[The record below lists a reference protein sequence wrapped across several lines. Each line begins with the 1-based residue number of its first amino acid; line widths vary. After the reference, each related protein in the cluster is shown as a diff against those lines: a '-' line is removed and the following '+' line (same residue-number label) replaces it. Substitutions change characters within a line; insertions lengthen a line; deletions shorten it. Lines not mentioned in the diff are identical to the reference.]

1 MLRKLIYILFLISV
15 SCIDPYNV
23 EIEEGQQLLT
33 IDGMVTTGP
42 GPHVIKLTRSDTY
55 GSVFEGLIRPVQ
67 GATLIVR
74 DDQGRVIF
82 LEENIDARGTYE
94 TPSSFSAELGRSYT
108 LQIQLVTGE
117 VYSSLPERVES
128 VPEIKNLS
136 IQTVQIPVEG
146 ETLFRS
152 GAQIYAELEDPGDQK
167 NFYFWR
173 NAESTFMLETR
184 PDLYVIRSPNAPPQP
199 APKACCYICYQ
210 TENVGNQGIFIA
222 QDENFNGLTTKI
234 PVGFIEDNGR
244 RLVNTFRT
252 DIRQISV
259 SADAYRFLKLVK
271 QQTEISG
278 SVFDPPPASIR
289 GNMISLDNPDE
300 VVLGYFMAGGEA
312 RKRIYIKY
320 ADLTFN
326 QPRAI
331 IPDDCRVLAGP
342 NSDLPPA
349 DWSPN
354 D

>member
-1 MLRKLIYILFLISV
+1 MLRRLSYILFLFSV
-15 SCIDPYNV
+15 CCIEPYKV

-55 GSVFEGLIRPVQ
+55 GSAYEGLIRPVQ
-67 GATLIVR
+67 GATMIVR

-82 LEENIDARGTYE
+82 LKEDIEKSGSYK
-94 TPSSFSAELGRSYT
+94 TPDGFSAKIGRSYT

-117 VYSSLPERVES
+117 VYSSLPEKVES
-128 VPEIKNLS
+128 VPEIKNLTFES
-136 IQTVQIPVEG
+136 VQIPVEG
-146 ETLFRS
+146 EILFRS

-173 NAESTFMLETR
+173 NAESTFVLETR
-184 PDLYVIRSPNAPPQP
+184 PDLYVLRIPNLPPQP
-199 APKACCYICYQ
+199 APKPCCYICYQ
-210 TENVGNQGIFIA
+210 TENVGNQSIFIA

-234 PVGFIEDNGR
+234 SVAFIEDNGV

-259 SADAYRFLKLVK
+259 SAEAYRFLKLVK

-300 VVLGYFMAGGEA
+300 VVLGYFMVGGEA
-312 RKRIYIKY
+312 RKRIYLKKS
-320 ADLTFN
+320 DLTFN

-331 IPDDCRVLAGP
+331 IPDDCRVFAGQ
-342 NSDLPPA
+342 NSDNLPA
-349 DWSPN
+349 DWNPK

>member
-1 MLRKLIYILFLISV
+1 M
-15 SCIDPYNV
+15 
-23 EIEEGQQLLT
+23 T

-55 GSVFEGLIRPVQ
+55 GSIYEGLIRPVQ
-67 GATLIVR
+67 GATIIIR
-74 DDQGRVIF
+74 DDEGRVIF
-82 LEENIDARGTYE
+82 LEEDIDKSGSYE
-94 TPSSFSAELGRSYT
+94 TPTNFSAELGRSYT

-136 IQTVQIPVEG
+136 IETVQIPVEG
-146 ETLFRS
+146 EILFRS
-152 GAQIYAELEDPGDQK
+152 GIQIYAELEDPGDQK

-173 NAESTFMLETR
+173 NAESTFVLETR
-184 PDLYVIRSPNAPPQP
+184 PDLYVLRIPNSPPRP
-199 APKACCYICYQ
+199 APKPCCYVCYQ
-210 TENVGNQGIFIA
+210 TEDTGNQSIFIA

-234 PVGFIEDNGR
+234 PVAFIEDNGR

-259 SADAYRFLKLVK
+259 SAEAYRFLRLVK

-300 VVLGYFMAGGEA
+300 EVLGYFMAGGEA
-312 RKRIYIKY
+312 RKRIYIQY
-320 ADLTFN
+320 SDLTFN
-326 QPRAI
+326 QPKSI
-331 IPDDCRVLAGP
+331 IPDDCRVFAGP
-342 NSDLPPA
+342 NSDFPPT
-349 DWSPN
+349 DWNPN

>member
-1 MLRKLIYILFLISV
+1 MII
-15 SCIDPYNV
+15 
-23 EIEEGQQLLT
+23 
-33 IDGMVTTGP
+33 
-42 GPHVIKLTRSDTY
+42 
-55 GSVFEGLIRPVQ
+55 
-67 GATLIVR
+67 R

-82 LEENIDARGTYE
+82 LEENLEIRGTYE
-94 TPSSFSAELGRSYT
+94 TPESFSGEIGRSYT

-117 VYSSLPERVES
+117 VYSSLPEKIES
-128 VPEIKNLS
+128 VPEIKNLT
-136 IQTVQIPVEG
+136 IETVQIPVEG

-152 GAQIYAELEDPGDQK
+152 GAQIYAEIEDPGDQK

-173 NAESTFMLETR
+173 NTLSTFVLETR
-184 PDLYVIRSPNAPPQP
+184 PDLYVIRSPNAPPRP
-199 APKACCYICYQ
+199 APKDCCAICYQ
-210 TENVGNQGIFIA
+210 TVNVGNQSIFIA
-222 QDENFNGLTTKI
+222 QDENFNGLKTRI
-234 PVGFIEDNGR
+234 PVAFIEDDGR

-259 SADAYRFLKLVK
+259 SPEAYRFLKLVK

-300 VVLGYFMAGGEA
+300 VVLGYFMAGGET
-312 RKRIYIKY
+312 RKRIYIEY

-326 QPRAI
+326 QPRDI

-342 NSDLPPA
+342 NSDTPPA
-349 DWSPN
+349 DWNPN

>member
-1 MLRKLIYILFLISV
+1 MLRKLIYILFLFSV

-42 GPHVIKLTRSDTY
+42 GPHVIKLTKSDTY
-55 GSVFEGLIRPVQ
+55 GSIYEGLIRPVQ

-82 LEENIDARGTYE
+82 LEENKDTRGTYE
-94 TPSSFSAELGRSYT
+94 TPVNFSAELGRSYT

-136 IQTVQIPVEG
+136 IETVQIPVEG

-152 GAQIYAELEDPGDQK
+152 GTQIFAELEDPGDQK

-173 NAESTFMLETR
+173 NAESTFVLETR
-184 PDLYVIRSPNAPPQP
+184 PDLYVIRSPNAPPQS
-199 APKACCYICYQ
+199 APKECCYICYQ

-234 PVGFIEDNGR
+234 PVAFIEDNGR

-252 DIRQISV
+252 DIKQISV
-259 SADAYRFLKLVK
+259 SAEAYRFLRLVK

-312 RKRIYIKY
+312 RKRIYIEHS
-320 ADLTFN
+320 DLTFN
-326 QPRAI
+326 QPRDI
-331 IPDDCRVLAGP
+331 IPDDCRVFAGP
-342 NSDLPPA
+342 NSDIPPA
-349 DWSPN
+349 DWNPN

>member
-1 MLRKLIYILFLISV
+1 MLRKLIYILFLVSV
-15 SCIDPYNV
+15 SCIEPYNV

-82 LEENIDARGTYE
+82 LEENTEIRGTYE
-94 TPSSFSAELGRSYT
+94 TPASFSAELGRSYT

-117 VYSSLPERVES
+117 VYSSLPERVGS
-128 VPEIKNLS
+128 VPQIKNLS

-167 NFYFWR
+167 NFYLWR
-173 NAESTFMLETR
+173 NAESTFVLETR
-184 PDLYVIRSPNAPPQP
+184 PDLYVIRSPNAPPRP

-210 TENVGNQGIFIA
+210 TEKVGNQGIFIA

-259 SADAYRFLKLVK
+259 SAEAYRFLRLAK
-271 QQTEISG
+271 QQT
-278 SVFDPPPASIR
+278 IR

-300 VVLGYFMAGGEA
+300 IVLGYFMAGGEA

-320 ADLTFN
+320 TDLTFN
-326 QPRAI
+326 QPRDI
-331 IPDDCRVLAGP
+331 IPDDCRVFAGP
-342 NSDLPPA
+342 NSDNPPA
-349 DWSPN
+349 DWNPN
-354 D
+354 E

>member
-1 MLRKLIYILFLISV
+1 MLRRLSYILFLFSV
-15 SCIDPYNV
+15 SCIDPYFV
-23 EIEEGQQLLT
+23 EVEEGQQLLT

-42 GPHVIKLTRSDTY
+42 GPHVIKLTRSDNY
-55 GSVFEGLIRPVQ
+55 GSIYEGLIRPVQ
-67 GATLIVR
+67 GATMIIR

-82 LEENIDARGTYE
+82 LEENTDIRGTYE
-94 TPSSFSAELGRSYT
+94 TPESFSGEIGRSYT

-117 VYSSLPERVES
+117 VYSSLPERIAS
-128 VPEIKNLS
+128 VPEIKNLTS
-136 IQTVQIPVEG
+136 ETVQIPVEG
-146 ETLFRS
+146 EILFRS
-152 GAQIYAELEDPGDQK
+152 GAQIYAEIEDPGDQL

-173 NAESTFMLETR
+173 NAESTFLLETR

-199 APKACCYICYQ
+199 APKACCEICYQ
-210 TENVGNQGIFIA
+210 TENIGNQSIFIA

-234 PVGFIEDNGR
+234 PVAFIEDNGR

-259 SADAYRFLKLVK
+259 SAEAYRFLKLVK

-300 VVLGYFMAGGEA
+300 LVLGYFMAGGET
-312 RKRIYIKY
+312 RKRIYIDY

-326 QPRAI
+326 QPRDI

-342 NSDLPPA
+342 NSDIPPA
-349 DWSPN
+349 DWNPN

>member
-1 MLRKLIYILFLISV
+1 MLRRLIYILFLFSV
-15 SCIDPYNV
+15 SCIDPYKV
-23 EIEEGQQLLT
+23 EIEEGQQLVT
-33 IDGMVTTGP
+33 IEGMVTTGP

-67 GATLIVR
+67 GATMIVR

-82 LEENIDARGTYE
+82 LEEDIKKRGSYE
-94 TPSSFSAELGRSYT
+94 TPNDFSAEIGRSYT

-117 VYSSLPERVES
+117 VYSSLPEKVES
-128 VPEIKNLS
+128 VPEIKNLT
-136 IQTVQIPVEG
+136 IETVQIPVEG
-146 ETLFRS
+146 EILFRS
-152 GAQIYAELEDPGDQK
+152 GVQIYAEIEDPGDQM

-173 NAESTFMLETR
+173 NAESTFILETR
-184 PDLYVIRSPNAPPQP
+184 PDLYVDIQPNLPPRP
-199 APKACCYICYQ
+199 APKACCVSCYQ
-210 TENVGNQGIFIA
+210 TEKIGNNSIFIA

-234 PVGFIEDNGR
+234 PVAFIEDNGR

-259 SADAYRFLKLVK
+259 SAKAYRFLKLVK

-300 VVLGYFMAGGEA
+300 AVLGYFMVGGEA
-312 RKRIYIKY
+312 RKRIYIKKT
-320 ADLTFN
+320 DLTFN
-326 QPRAI
+326 QPSAI
-331 IPDDCRVLAGP
+331 LPDDCRVFAGP
-342 NSDLPPA
+342 NSTTPPA
-349 DWSPN
+349 DWNPN